1 MENSVEKFGEDSNI
15 VFAMKNS
22 QGVQAEVYCPQPSF
36 SRTKPIL
43 PLLRVLGDKSQEV
56 SPLSYSVDFE
66 FFLEEALQITK
77 SRGYEGMEKK
87 YEAWIKEFFSMAK
100 CFNTDDGEEMPIK
113 DFILN
118 DEDKMSFN
126 AWLTFFFILS
136 RYILNRGA
144 LKKGNLDYFT
154 HLSFGA
160 FKDAFMSYLA
170 ELESEEEQPH
180 EQE

>member
-1 MENSVEKFGEDSNI
+1 MEAGIEKFGESSNI

-22 QGVQAEVYCPQPSF
+22 QGIQAEVYCPQPSF

-56 SPLSYSVDFE
+56 SPLSYAVDFE

-77 SRGYEGMEKK
+77 DRGYEGMDKK
-87 YEAWIKEFFSMAK
+87 FDAWIKEFFSMAK
-100 CFNTDDGEEMPIK
+100 CFKTDDGEEMEFK

-118 DEDKMSFN
+118 EEDKTSFN

-136 RYILNRGA
+136 RYILNRGV

-154 HLSFGA
+154 HLSFGE
-160 FKDAFMSYLA
+160 FKDAFMSYLG
-170 ELESEEEQPH
+170 ELELEERQPH